1 MVKSGNNKLILIIA
15 TVVGAAVAA
24 TAAAAVFA
32 GHDAD
37 SDVAREDVSMYPV
50 PSSFELGDSVQI
62 GAILPITGDLS
73 AYGLESKVAAE
84 LAVEDFNAYLDES
97 TDAEW
102 RLDIVVEDTGSN
114 PVNALEKLSALHAKH
129 IKVVLGPLSSAEAR
143 NLLVYAD
150 ARLITL
156 LSPSSTAT
164 SLAIKDHLFRF
175 MPNDTKQA
183 PALATLFAD
192 RGIEIVIPIWRG
204 DTWGDDLIENTRDS
218 FTGMGGI
225 MDEGIR
231 YSPESPEFSASV
243 SVLEEKVAEYSKRYD
258 MDRIGILAIS
268 FAEVLPL
275 MQSASEH
282 ELLDDV
288 AWFGSDGNTQ
298 EQKLIDD
305 PTALEFSQAVGFTT
319 IQAAFGDNPT
329 YEHVKQHIQ
338 DKLGRVPNAHAFS
351 SYDAVWLTGLTY
363 LELDRTNITGV
374 YTIKPMLSKLSHEYD
389 GAIGS
394 TALND
399 EGDLSAAANYEI
411 WTILDGQWVVSD
423 GYVTSTT
430 EIVPAP

>member
-1 MVKSGNNKLILIIA
+1 MAKSGNNKLILIIA
-15 TVVGAAVAA
+15 IVVGAAVV
-24 TAAAAVFA
+24 AAAAVSA

-73 AYGLESKVAAE
+73 TYGLESKAAAE

-97 TDAEW
+97 TDAGW

-129 IKVVLGPLSSAEAR
+129 INVVLGPLSSAEAR

-150 ARLITL
+150 ARLLSLI
-156 LSPSSTAT
+156 SPSSTAA
-164 SLAIKDHLFRF
+164 SLAMKDHLLRL
-175 MPNDTKQA
+175 MPDDTKQA

-204 DTWGDDLIENTRDS
+204 DAWGDDLIENTRDS

-231 YSPESPEFSASV
+231 YSPESPEFSASA
-243 SVLEEKVAEYSKRYD
+243 SVLEEKVAEYSKRHD

-282 ELLDDV
+282 EILDDV

-319 IQAAFGDNPT
+319 IRAAFGDNPT
-329 YEHVKQHIQ
+329 YEYVKQHLQ

-351 SYDAVWLTGLTY
+351 SYDAVWLAGLTY
-363 LELDRTNITGV
+363 LELDRTNITDV
-374 YTIKPMLSKLSHEYD
+374 YKIKKTLSKLSSEYN

-394 TALND
+394 ISLND
-399 EGDLSAAANYEI
+399 VGDLSVANYEI

-423 GYVTSTT
+423 GYITSTA
-430 EIVPAP
+430 EVVPAP

>member
-1 MVKSGNNKLILIIA
+1 MAKSGNNKLILIIA
-15 TVVGAAVAA
+15 IVVGAAVAA
-24 TAAAAVFA
+24 TAAAVSA

-37 SDVAREDVSMYPV
+37 SDAAREDVSKYPV
-50 PSSFELGDSVQI
+50 PRSFELGDSVQI

-73 AYGLESKVAAE
+73 TYGLESKVAAE
-84 LAVEDFNAYLDES
+84 LAVEDFNAHLDES

-114 PVNALEKLSALHAKH
+114 PVNALEKLSALHAKN

-143 NLLVYAD
+143 NLLVYAE
-150 ARLITL
+150 ARVITL
-156 LSPSSTAT
+156 ISPSSTAT
-164 SLAIKDHLFRF
+164 SLAMKDHLFRL
-175 MPNDTKQA
+175 MPDDTKQA
-183 PALATLFAD
+183 AALATLFAD

-204 DTWGDDLIENTRDS
+204 DAWGDDLIENTRDS
-218 FTGMGGI
+218 FTGMDGI

-243 SVLEEKVAEYSKRYD
+243 SVLEEKVAEYSKRHD

-282 ELLDDV
+282 EILDDV

-305 PTALEFSQAVGFTT
+305 PTALEFSQTVGFTT
-319 IQAAFGDNPT
+319 IRAAFGDNPT

-351 SYDAVWLTGLTY
+351 SYDAVWLAGLAY
-363 LELDRTNITGV
+363 LELDRTNITGIHA
-374 YTIKPMLSKLSHEYD
+374 IKPMLSKLSHEYN

-394 TALND
+394 TSLND
-399 EGDLSAAANYEI
+399 EGDLDVANYEI

-423 GYVTSTT
+423 GYITSTA